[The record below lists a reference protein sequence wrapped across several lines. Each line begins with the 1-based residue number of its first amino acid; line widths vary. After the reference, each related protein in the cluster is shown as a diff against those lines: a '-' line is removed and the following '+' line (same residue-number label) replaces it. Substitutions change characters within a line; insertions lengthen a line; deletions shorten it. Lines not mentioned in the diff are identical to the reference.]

1 MKNLFLLTL
10 ISILMF
16 SCETTVV
23 EGVKLGP
30 APGYL
35 VAQDG
40 SKIDARDAD
49 PSNLAIWEKY
59 IEAHNNRDI
68 ETIRKMDSDTI
79 LVVGPDGS
87 RFNGVDEHINFL
99 DTWFSMADPKW
110 EIYWSM
116 PYKGVKG
123 GAEWVIAGHSV
134 TLMEGESEVK
144 KNQMIDAFIK
154 DDKIQLF
161 YVYQMDVPSEATEE

>member
-10 ISILMF
+10 ISVLMF

-23 EGVKLGP
+23 EGVELGP

-59 IEAHNNRDI
+59 MEAHNNKDF
-68 ETIRKMDSDTI
+68 ETISTMNHDSIVVNLYDGQNLFGSEAHLDLLKGYMEEFNPIFNTFFSYTMHVDGQVGDWVITGHQIDQTVDGEEQSLSDI
-79 LVVGPDGS
+79 LDV
-87 RFNGVDEHINFL
+87 FIVDE
-99 DTWFSMADPKW
+99 
-110 EIYWSM
+110 
-116 PYKGVKG
+116 
-123 GAEWVIAGHSV
+123 
-134 TLMEGESEVK
+134 
-144 KNQMIDAFIK
+144 
-154 DDKIQLF
+154 KIRRII
-161 YVYQMDVPSEATEE
+161 VYRKEN

>member
-23 EGVKLGP
+23 EGVELGP

-59 IEAHNNRDI
+59 MEAHNNQDF
-68 ETIRKMDSDTI
+68 ETISTMNHDSI
-79 LVVGPDGS
+79 VVNLYDGQNLFGS
-87 RFNGVDEHINFL
+87 EAHLDLLKGYMEEFNPTFNTFFSYTMHVDGQVG
-99 DTWFSMADPKW
+99 D
-110 EIYWSM
+110 
-116 PYKGVKG
+116 
-123 GAEWVIAGHSV
+123 WVITGHEIKQ
-134 TLMEGESEVK
+134 TENGEEKSLSDVL
-144 KNQMIDAFIK
+144 DVFIV
-154 DDKIQLF
+154 DQKIRRII
-161 YVYQMDVPSEATEE
+161 VYRKEN

>member
-23 EGVKLGP
+23 EGVELGP

-59 IEAHNNRDI
+59 MEAHNNKDF
-68 ETIRKMDSDTI
+68 ETISTMNHDSI
-79 LVVGPDGS
+79 VVNLYDGQNLFGS
-87 RFNGVDEHINFL
+87 EAHLDLLKGYMEEFNPTFNTFFSYTMHVDGQVG
-99 DTWFSMADPKW
+99 D
-110 EIYWSM
+110 
-116 PYKGVKG
+116 
-123 GAEWVIAGHSV
+123 WVITGHEIKQ
-134 TLMEGESEVK
+134 TENGEEKSLSDVL
-144 KNQMIDAFIK
+144 DVFIV
-154 DDKIQLF
+154 DQKIRRII
-161 YVYQMDVPSEATEE
+161 VYRKEN